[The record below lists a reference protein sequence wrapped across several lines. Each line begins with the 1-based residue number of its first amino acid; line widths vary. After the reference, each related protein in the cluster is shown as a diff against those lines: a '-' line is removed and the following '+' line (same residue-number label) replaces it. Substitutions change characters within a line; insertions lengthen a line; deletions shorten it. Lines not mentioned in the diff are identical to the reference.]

1 MGSTGDV
8 GRGWK
13 EDCSRPSVAE
23 PQMRLGLYLEVR
35 RDWRLSSLS
44 TPDSLARSAGA
55 PRECLLLLLEAGTV
69 E

>member
-44 TPDSLARSAGA
+44 SARSAGA
-55 PRECLLLLLEAGTV
+55 PRECLLLLLEAGIV